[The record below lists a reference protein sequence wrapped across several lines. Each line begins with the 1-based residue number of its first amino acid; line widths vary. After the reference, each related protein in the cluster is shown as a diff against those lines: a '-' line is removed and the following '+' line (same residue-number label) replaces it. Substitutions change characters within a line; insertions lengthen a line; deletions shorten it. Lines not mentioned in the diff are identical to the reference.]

1 MIPMNGE
8 FFRPTKRKILLGL
21 ALAAFFWFF
30 PIASKSVVAFPFFSL
45 TSAELSVALNVLAA
59 YVFGCAL
66 AANFGN
72 RKRLIIVA
80 LALVLI
86 YLAVPKIASYSV
98 GDIGGRTETY
108 CDCVGVQV
116 PISQCCGSGV
126 DYCIGVCQRDEKIE
140 RWPIG

>member
-1 MIPMNGE
+1 MNGE

-98 GDIGGRTETY
+98 GYIGGRTETY
-108 CDCVGVQV
+108 CDCAGVQA
-116 PISQCCGSGV
+116 STTALESASGTRRLS
-126 DYCIGVCQRDEKIE
+126 GGPLDEPPAHLT
-140 RWPIG
+140 RTQNV